1 MWSFGE
7 ASSAGQSSGERRTNG
22 GREKP
27 NWCRGAQPRIDATI
41 TELKKRKDGRRSGG
55 LDLSSALELQYAE
68 HEVSDVLYSVPTM
81 RQRNRDRNAQRRQSL
96 QRLGNKATK
105 RF

>member
-1 MWSFGE
+1 ME
-7 ASSAGQSSGERRTNG
+7 EEVA
-22 GREKP
+22 
-27 NWCRGAQPRIDATI
+27 
-41 TELKKRKDGRRSGG
+41 G

-81 RQRNRDRNAQRRQSL
+81 RQRNRGRNAQRRQSL
-96 QRLGNKATK
+96 QRLGNKATN